1 MEWITRVKRLLKL
14 GFFVGAGTLA
24 AVVTACSSTTSKIDT
39 GGSGDTAMPD
49 GGAADSQRVDAQ
61 TADARIDGATPKD
74 TAPPDKKPGWDIPL
88 E

>member
-24 AVVTACSSTTSKIDT
+24 AVVSACSSTTTKIDT
-39 GGSGDTAMPD
+39 GGSGDTTVPD
-49 GGAADSQRVDAQ
+49 GGAVDSQP
-61 TADARIDGATPKD
+61 ADARIDAAAAKD
-74 TAPPDKKPGWDIPL
+74 AVPPDKSPGWDIPL